1 MHHLILVRESDQT
14 SGSIGCC
21 CRVSRDDVRWDHSV
35 PLPESEATHRFRGLY
50 HELRERFGDRLE
62 ITVLDPRNVIAFLPL
77 VLRDALRFGV
87 PLGEA
92 LRAMG
97 GTSYATAVLD
107 GRLLFSGTAP
117 PAREVVE
124 RVEAVL
130 ESAPAS
136 GGALRWLES

>member
-1 MHHLILVRESDQT
+1 MHHLILVRESDQV

-21 CRVSRDDVRWDHSV
+21 CRVGRDDVRWDHSA
-35 PLPESEATHRFRGLY
+35 PLPTSEATTRFRDLY

-62 ITVLDPRNVIAFLPL
+62 ITVLDPRNVIAFVPL

-92 LRAMG
+92 LRAIG

-107 GRLLFSGTAP
+107 GRLMFSGVAP
-117 PAREVVE
+117 PSREVVE
-124 RVEAVL
+124 RVAERL
-130 ESAPAS
+130 EGPPAS
-136 GGALRWLES
+136 GGSLRWLES